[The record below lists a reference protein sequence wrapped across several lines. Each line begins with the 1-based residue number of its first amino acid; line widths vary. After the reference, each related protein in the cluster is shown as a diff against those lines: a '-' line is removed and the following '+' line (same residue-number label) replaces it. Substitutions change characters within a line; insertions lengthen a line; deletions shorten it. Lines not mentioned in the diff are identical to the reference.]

1 VRLTRVRWVT
11 CFRPSPLPSTLVR
24 ASTTRE
30 WRNGRRAGLRIR
42 CPKGRGSSTLPS
54 RTAYAAERALF
65 ALRIAGTADAHLQTL
80 GVFEAISFWTAL
92 LDRYL
97 SQARADLGPGAA
109 AAWEAGQRLTLERA
123 MDEALT
129 PEPSE

>member
-1 VRLTRVRWVT
+1 MT
-11 CFRPSPLPSTLVR
+11 
-24 ASTTRE
+24 A
-30 WRNGRRAGLRIR
+30 A
-42 CPKGRGSSTLPS
+42 GRG
-54 RTAYAAERALF
+54 RALF
-65 ALRIAGTADAHLQTL
+65 ALRIAGAADAHLQAL
-80 GVFEAISFWTAL
+80 GVFEAISFWSAL

>member
-1 VRLTRVRWVT
+1 
-11 CFRPSPLPSTLVR
+11 
-24 ASTTRE
+24 
-30 WRNGRRAGLRIR
+30 
-42 CPKGRGSSTLPS
+42 
-54 RTAYAAERALF
+54 
-65 ALRIAGTADAHLQTL
+65 L

-97 SQARADLGPGAA
+97 GQARADLGPGAA